1 MDQCLKAQICRTERW
16 FRRPGG
22 RSPSGDPAPLG
33 DPYKLLVAY
42 ETKTTTTQMT
52 GGTQL
57 VERDLIIAEEELC
70 NNDRVYES
78 LAAANADDPIH
89 ILREARS
96 YPDLS
101 CGAALNAVDHYEAQF

>member
-1 MDQCLKAQICRTERW
+1 MDQCLKAQICRTRRW

-33 DPYKLLVAY
+33 EPFMLMVAY
-42 ETKTTTTQMT
+42 ETKRTTVRV
-52 GGTQL
+52 GNGTEL
-57 VERDLIIAEEELC
+57 AERDLIIAEEQLC
-70 NNDRVYES
+70 NNDRVYATE
-78 LAAANADDPIH
+78 ADATADEPIH

-101 CGAALNAVDHYEAQF
+101 CGAPIDAIDHYEAQY